1 AGGPVDRLC
10 AKIAAIR
17 QVTRAQGVELFI
29 NARTDVYL
37 RGLVPAPER
46 LGARAIA
53 TTSAGVAWSHGY
65 PDGDVLPPAIAIAT
79 AAAVVRAVQVPVT
92 CDFEGGYSDD
102 PDAVG
107 GLAAQL
113 VDAGVVGINLEDGSG
128 PVDRLC
134 AKIAA
139 IRRATRAQGVE
150 LFINARTD
158 VYLRGLVP
166 PPERLAESLARTARY
181 RDAGASGIFVPGV
194 AEPSA
199 IEQIAREAQLP
210 LNVLAMAG
218 LPSPAELTRL
228 GARRLSAG
236 SGITQ
241 AIWGRAAS
249 LATAFL
255 RDGTGTVSPDGAM
268 SYGEINA
275 LLAAR

>member
-1 AGGPVDRLC
+1 MTPTPDLVTAFHDLHRGPAVLLLANAWDVGSARL
-10 AKIAAIR
+10 I
-17 QVTRAQGVELFI
+17 
-29 NARTDVYL
+29 
-37 RGLVPAPER
+37 ER

-65 PDGDVLPPAIAIAT
+65 PDGDVLPPAVAIAA
-79 AAAVVRAVQVPVT
+79 AAAVVRAVKIPVS
-92 CDFEGGYSDD
+92 CDFEGGYSGD
-102 PDAVG
+102 PEAVG
-107 GLAAQL
+107 ALAAQL
-113 VDAGVVGINLEDGSG
+113 VDAGVVGINLEDASG

-134 AKIAA
+134 AKITA

-166 PPERLAESLARTARY
+166 APERLAETLARTARY
-181 RDAGASGIFVPGV
+181 REAGASGIFVPGV
-194 AEPSA
+194 VEPDA
-199 IEQIAREAQLP
+199 IATIAREAQLP

-218 LPSPAELTRL
+218 LPAPAELARL
-228 GARRLSAG
+228 GVRRLSAG

-255 RDGTGTVSPDGAM
+255 SGASGAVAADGAM
-268 SYGEINA
+268 SYGDINA
-275 LLAAR
+275 LLAPR